1 MHSVSAKLRCAVVGS
16 HSAASHAI
24 AVATT
29 GMNPPPHP
37 QPGGCADG
45 RAAARS
51 WGSAPAPHGSPGLL
65 TLHLPI
71 PGLRFCIAHSCQGLR
86 GCRSL
91 STPGLQCVECTC
103 LRGCYPGDLPTQE
116 SPACRSHCQD
126 WVLEEQETADPA
138 HLATPPA
145 LSAAGCT
152 RLWDGLVDLFPPVYV
167 GSSFASVGW
176 FTNSLPQRR
185 RPGGCGPGAL
195 SGRPSWDGGQ
205 PRPLPRPHPV
215 HASAP
220 AQILLTGG
228 GAWSGGP
235 GCRHCHR
242 DLSGPMVLSLPPHCP
257 AGAWPSCL
265 ACR

>member
-37 QPGGCADG
+37 QPGWCADG
-45 RAAARS
+45 RAAARG
-51 WGSAPAPHGSPGLL
+51 WGSAPAPHGAPGLL

-91 STPGLQCVECTC
+91 STPGLQCVERTC
-103 LRGCYPGDLPTQE
+103 LRGATQVI
-116 SPACRSHCQD
+116 SPPRKA
-126 WVLEEQETADPA
+126 
-138 HLATPPA
+138 PPA
-145 LSAAGCT
+145 GATARTGSWRNGRRPTPLTWPPRQHCPQRGCT

-176 FTNSLPQRR
+176 FTDSLPQRR

-195 SGRPSWDGGQ
+195 SGCPSWDAGQ

-215 HASAP
+215 HASAR
-220 AQILLTGG
+220 AQNLADGG
-228 GAWSGGP
+228 RGLVRRP
-235 GCRHCHR
+235 GLQA
-242 DLSGPMVLSLPPHCP
+242 LSP
-257 AGAWPSCL
+257 
-265 ACR
+265 